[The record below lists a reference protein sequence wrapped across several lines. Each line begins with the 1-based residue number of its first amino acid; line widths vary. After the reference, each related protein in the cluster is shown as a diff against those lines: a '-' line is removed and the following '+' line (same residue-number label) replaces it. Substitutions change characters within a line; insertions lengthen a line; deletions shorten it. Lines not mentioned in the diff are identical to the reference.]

1 MYVNLDYYGTAT
13 QINVVKGCTTNG
25 LTEYTDYGTYD
36 KVVNMTD
43 DTAPEIG
50 DGTVTWKL
58 PEKNSRFYYQC
69 TMPKNSV
76 DLPWTFDVSYKLN
89 GVEADA
95 SKLAGASGLVEV
107 NVKATPNEEAKAY
120 YKNNMVLTVLVPV
133 DMEKCYS
140 VDAPGA
146 QVQSVGSYQAAM
158 FAALPGEDGDFTV
171 RVGTV

>member
-1 MYVNLDYYGTAT
+1 MEPSHGNCRRRIRVFIISVRCRKTASICRGRLT
-13 QINVVKGCTTNG
+13 FPIN
-25 LTEYTDYGTYD
+25 
-36 KVVNMTD
+36 
-43 DTAPEIG
+43 
-50 DGTVTWKL
+50 
-58 PEKNSRFYYQC
+58 F
-69 TMPKNSV
+69 
-76 DLPWTFDVSYKLN
+76 N

-107 NVKATPNEEAKAY
+107 NVKATPNEKAKAY

-158 FAALPGEDGDFTV
+158 FAALPGRGRRFYSPG
-171 RVGTV
+171 RHG